1 MNKSST
7 KDSVIEELLQEAFN
21 SFTKASE
28 SLELYYRQLQER
40 VRYLTEELEKKNRA
54 IENALNLLHAIIHSM
69 EEAVL
74 VIDPQE
80 KIIMM
85 NHSAE
90 NLFGVKAEEFN
101 GRYLSEIDFSI
112 HHEGADVILT
122 ASGNKRTII
131 LSNSPVIS
139 RNNETQSYGELLG
152 EVIVIKDITR
162 LRELESQYE
171 RNQRLIAMGEMAAR
185 IVHEL
190 RNPLCSIELFAT
202 MLEKEELGERGRSLV
217 RGIATGI
224 RNMNNILTNMLIFA
238 RPGRVN
244 LRPVNSSGIIKDLL
258 AILEPLI
265 LSGNINIKASRDEY
279 LVMADPEL
287 LKQALLNICINSIQA
302 MSDGGLLTIEIK
314 EEDGYVC
321 FSIKD
326 TGCGIEPEIRERI
339 FDPFFTTKENGT
351 GLGLAIT
358 AKIVQSHGGF
368 IKVDSIPGK
377 GTEFI
382 VSVPSPDNRDT
393 LKEVFSEPGMVEE
406 QT

>member
-202 MLEKEELGERGRSLV
+202 MLEKEELGERGRSLA